1 MLQELKDAK
10 GIKKIWLGL
19 VLLLGY
25 TFCSLMVGIFVLL
38 GFLLLGEIEKKVN
51 GLDDWPRWILSI
63 LIGAIVIYI
72 YINILTIKLNK
83 RKNKK

>member
-19 VLLLGY
+19 VLFLVY
-25 TFCSLMVGIFVLL
+25 TICSLMVGIFVLL
-38 GFLLLGEIEKKVN
+38 GFLLLGEIGKKVN

-72 YINILTIKLNK
+72 YKYFDNK
-83 RKNKK
+83 TEQKKE